1 MNIDERLEA
10 LAQSLELMQRM
21 HQDYEQQASER
32 TAKVEREFEREMEA
46 VKQRQAK
53 LEDKMLEL
61 EDNMIV
67 QGELM
72 ARLDR
77 RVDEF
82 VAHTERW
89 INSAENRFA
98 QLEVTTTA
106 ILERFDRLH
115 GGTQ

>member
-32 TAKVEREFEREMEA
+32 AAKFERDFEREMES

-53 LEDKMLEL
+53 LED
-61 EDNMIV
+61 NMVV

-98 QLEVTTTA
+98 QLEVTATA

-115 GGTQ
+115 GGKLG

>member
-21 HQDYEQQASER
+21 HQDHEQQASER
-32 TAKVEREFEREMEA
+32 AAQFERELET
-46 VKQRQAK
+46 VKQRQGT
-53 LEDKMLEL
+53 LEDKMVEL
-61 EDNMIV
+61 RDNMIE

-72 ARLDR
+72 GRLDR

-82 VAHTERW
+82 IAHTERW

-106 ILERFDRLH
+106 VLERFDRLH
-115 GGTQ
+115 GGRQ

>member
-21 HQDYEQQASER
+21 HQEYEQQANER
-32 TAKVEREFEREMEA
+32 AAKFEREMES
-46 VKQRQAK
+46 VKERQAR
-53 LEDKMLEL
+53 L

-82 VAHTERW
+82 VAHTKEFVARTEEFVAHTERW
-89 INSAENRFA
+89 INSAEESIR
-98 QLEVTTTA
+98 TA
-106 ILERFDRLH
+106 
-115 GGTQ
+115 